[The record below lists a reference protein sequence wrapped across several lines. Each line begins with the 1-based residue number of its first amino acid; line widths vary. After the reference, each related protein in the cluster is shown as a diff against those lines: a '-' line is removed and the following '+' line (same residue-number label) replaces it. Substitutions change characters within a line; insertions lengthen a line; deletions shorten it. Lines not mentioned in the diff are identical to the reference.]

1 MIKGVNR
8 TIIEV
13 SNPCNR
19 YFERALL
26 FVRPS
31 LEEIPHKRLQLQAD
45 CFVETLGPPPL
56 TGPTAHLLQRNRKIK
71 RVIVRTVWWLMGF
84 LVGGTLMWLLK

>member
-13 SNPCNR
+13 SNPANR

-26 FVRPS
+26 FVRPTAEDTPS
-31 LEEIPHKRLQLQAD
+31 RRLQLHAD
-45 CFVETLGPPPL
+45 SFVAALGSPPPL
-56 TGPTAHLLQRNRKIK
+56 GKNKPRRRLRKCIPPLL
-71 RVIVRTVWWLMGF
+71 G
-84 LVGGTLMWLLK
+84 WLLGFAAGVALIWLI

>member
-56 TGPTAHLLQRNRKIK
+56 AKSAAEAKRRNRKYK
-71 RVIVRTVWWLMGF
+71 RILLCCFWWLTGF
-84 LVGGTLMWLLK
+84 LVGAFIGWLIW